1 MHWCSEIEM
10 LEILV
15 FNAMFANPRPQK
27 KNLGGWIFEKMDV
40 IFEKLNAITLK
51 NSQSNF
57 YTLTKEPP

>member
-1 MHWCSEIEM
+1 M

-40 IFEKLNAITLK
+40 IFEKVNAITLK